1 MIGVVIIAIKIIMKN
16 GKDMSRELLGINFQ
30 STKVLPSVYVMA
42 NVESGLELS
51 QLNSNSQV

>member
-1 MIGVVIIAIKIIMKN
+1 MKN

-42 NVESGLELS
+42 NVEAGLELS
-51 QLNSNSQV
+51 QLNSEARVESTQL